1 MLTTELTRKIDL
13 LSRESYIKVEN
24 FLELF
29 IASDQHSEKES
40 AFRTFMDKMNLAEK
54 SVQENGYYSE
64 EEVKAVLDKVQR
76 EERLRG
82 VVTGEQIFRER
93 LENIPK

>member
-13 LSRESYIKVEN
+13 LPRESYIKVEN

-64 EEVKAVLDKVQR
+64 EEVKAVLDKV
-76 EERLRG
+76 
-82 VVTGEQIFRER
+82 
-93 LENIPK
+93 